1 MRGGLGLSVRGH
13 TNGIGYTG
21 IVTST
26 KEDSSK
32 GIPAQRIHWLRL
44 ALIGLAVAAIS
55 VVFSVVLIHVIR
67 AHFTLPKNPF
77 VGYLSVFAIVLVLNL
92 SFIPIPFVITIMIA
106 AAAAWN
112 PLLVALVGSLGSCF
126 GEMSGYYAGVLG
138 NKIAIPDDLNGYRL
152 MKRWIDKYGFWAIA
166 FISFQPLLPIEVAGI
181 ISGAARMPVR
191 KFLPALI
198 LGKVPKYIILVY
210 AGLGII
216 HFIPFLKI

>member
-1 MRGGLGLSVRGH
+1 
-13 TNGIGYTG
+13 
-21 IVTST
+21 
-26 KEDSSK
+26 
-32 GIPAQRIHWLRL
+32 
-44 ALIGLAVAAIS
+44 
-55 VVFSVVLIHVIR
+55 
-67 AHFTLPKNPF
+67 
-77 VGYLSVFAIVLVLNL
+77 
-92 SFIPIPFVITIMIA
+92 
-106 AAAAWN
+106 
-112 PLLVALVGSLGSCF
+112 
-126 GEMSGYYAGVLG
+126 LG